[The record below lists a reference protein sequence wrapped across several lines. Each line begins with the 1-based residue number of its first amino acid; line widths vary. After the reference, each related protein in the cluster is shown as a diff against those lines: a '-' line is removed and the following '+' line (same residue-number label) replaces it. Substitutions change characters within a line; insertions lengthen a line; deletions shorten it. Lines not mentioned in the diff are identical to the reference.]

1 MASCNRYW
9 CFQLCPMLELFP
21 IALRRPIVTR
31 ISRGRLVAA
40 YINQKWNGNV
50 TMTFNA
56 FVYRVSL
63 SFSSQRIYYPSSRHS
78 EFSFQPLEL
87 QV

>member
-1 MASCNRYW
+1 
-9 CFQLCPMLELFP
+9 MLELFP